1 MPRSVVIYTDPVTLS
16 GLKDF
21 ARREYSGYST
31 KPYTF
36 SFGQKTQSPNLRARI
51 CELREGVLGS
61 AIDELVKKG
70 IAVLAAPQDRDV
82 RARTYGELLDE
93 ADRATRVATLQFATP
108 IILEVSGEVV
118 PFPVIPTI
126 FRKYIEV
133 WQALSDADISGSA
146 DALRHI
152 RVIDFRISCVPTPYG
167 PGAQGWVGLEME
179 KGRTEEEIALF
190 NGLIDFAF
198 FCGTGLH
205 TDEGLGQ
212 TRRMARGYG
221 GGAGRLLRLT
231 SSSSAATRPWPP
243 THSKLGGG
251 YPAFIYV
258 TFRRAT
264 ASVPRHPS
272 KLGSAP
278 RTGG

>member
-1 MPRSVVIYTDPVTLS
+1 MPRSVVIYTDPATLS

-21 ARREYSGYST
+21 ARKECAPYLP

-36 SFGQKTQSPNLRARI
+36 SFGQKTEVTNLRARI
-51 CELREGVLGS
+51 CELREGVLAP

-82 RARTYGELLDE
+82 RVRTYGELMDE
-93 ADRATRVATLQFATP
+93 ADSRTRLATLQFATP
-108 IILEVSGEVV
+108 IILEVSGEIV
-118 PFPVIPTI
+118 PFPVVPAI

-133 WQALSDADISGSA
+133 WQAFSDVDISRSA
-146 DALRHI
+146 DALRRI
-152 RVIDFRISCVPTPYG
+152 RLIDFKISCVATPYG
-167 PGAQGWVGLEME
+167 PGAQGWVRLEME

-212 TRRMARGYG
+212 TRRMTRGEG
-221 GGAGRLLRLT
+221 GRL
-231 SSSSAATRPWPP
+231 AA
-243 THSKLGGG
+243 G
-251 YPAFIYV
+251 
-258 TFRRAT
+258 
-264 ASVPRHPS
+264 
-272 KLGSAP
+272 
-278 RTGG
+278 TGG